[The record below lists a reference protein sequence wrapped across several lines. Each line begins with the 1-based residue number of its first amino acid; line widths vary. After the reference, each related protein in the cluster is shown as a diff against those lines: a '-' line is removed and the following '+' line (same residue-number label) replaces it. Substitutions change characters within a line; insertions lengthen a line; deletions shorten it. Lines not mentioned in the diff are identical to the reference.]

1 MAEAEDLPPLQ
12 KISISGPTLTSI
24 IQRFSSSPGDVDGL
38 LYGHITSSSPLLEDD
53 VVLAESSSSARSSS
67 DSSSSTSIATI
78 TGFFCSGTVLS
89 FYNSLGQLNL
99 PVLQSLLS
107 NNQNQNQT
115 LIGWFVGRR
124 RTCLRPSMREFS
136 VCKSLATKNALTKL
150 FNLPPVFMIFTTP
163 VTDQTIHTHDY
174 QAFQFRRGK
183 FEAKTVDVVN
193 IGPAFRGH
201 YNDFEPN
208 SVFPLLPCVFKGD
221 GIEIGGGD
229 GEKSKGSLSELKE
242 REKGQKK
249 LDNVVQGFEVGRLS
263 KLMGSQAMNY
273 TQELEALYEA
283 MLMKLEGLAR
293 VVEKSNEKVIEQE
306 LRIGKMRN
314 KFAGLE

>member
-1 MAEAEDLPPLQ
+1 
-12 KISISGPTLTSI
+12 
-24 IQRFSSSPGDVDGL
+24 
-38 LYGHITSSSPLLEDD
+38 
-53 VVLAESSSSARSSS
+53 
-67 DSSSSTSIATI
+67 
-78 TGFFCSGTVLS
+78 
-89 FYNSLGQLNL
+89 
-99 PVLQSLLS
+99 
-107 NNQNQNQT
+107 
-115 LIGWFVGRR
+115 
-124 RTCLRPSMREFS
+124 MREFS
-136 VCKSLATKNALTKL
+136 VCKSLATKNTLTKL

-201 YNDFEPN
+201 YNDFAPN

-221 GIEIGGGD
+221 GMEIGGGD
-229 GEKSKGSLSELKE
+229 GERSKGSLSVLKE

-249 LDNVVQGFEVGRLS
+249 LDNVLQGFEVGRLS
-263 KLMGSQAMNY
+263 KLMGSQAMSY
-273 TQELEALYEA
+273 TQELEALFEA

-293 VVEKSNEKVIEQE
+293 VVEKSNEKVIKQE
-306 LRIGKMRN
+306 LLIGKMRN

>member
-1 MAEAEDLPPLQ
+1 MEEVEDLPPLQ
-12 KISISGPTLTSI
+12 KIAISGPTLTSI
-24 IQRFSSSPGDVDGL
+24 IQRFSSSSGDVDGL

-53 VVLAESSSSARSSS
+53 VVLAESSSS
-67 DSSSSTSIATI
+67 DLSSTSIATI
-78 TGFFCSGTVLS
+78 TGFFCSGTILS

-99 PVLQSLLS
+99 PVLQTLLT
-107 NNQNQNQT
+107 NYQNQT

-136 VCKSLATKNALTKL
+136 VCKSLATKNTLTKL
-150 FNLPPVFMIFTTP
+150 LNLPPVFMMFGTP
-163 VTDQTIHTHDY
+163 VIDQTIHTHDY

-201 YNDFEPN
+201 YNDFAPN
-208 SVFPLLPCVFKGD
+208 SMFPLLPCVFKGD
-221 GIEIGGGD
+221 GMEIGGGD
-229 GEKSKGSLSELKE
+229 ERSKGNLGELKE

-249 LDNVVQGFEVGRLS
+249 LDNFVQGFEVGRLS
-263 KLMGSQAMNY
+263 SLMGSQAMSY

-293 VVEKSNEKVIEQE
+293 VVEKSNEKVFEQE
-306 LRIGKMRN
+306 LRIVKMRN